1 MSESLIE
8 MLPKIVSD
16 GKKEVEQIMD
26 RLESP
31 YKLGLQTNE
40 YVVPSKARGD
50 LFNVIKYPQKQTEW
64 MNRLIYGDNLLVMQ
78 ALLAGDEES
87 GLPSMRGK
95 IDLIYIDPP
104 FDSKADYRT
113 KIKLPNCD
121 IEQMPSVIEQS
132 AYSDTWKDGT
142 VSYLKML
149 YPRLALMKELLS
161 PKGSIYVHMDWHIG
175 HYVKLLLD
183 EIFSKYNFVN
193 EIVWGYKDI
202 GSRAVP
208 YFKRKHDVI
217 YMYQKSER
225 RIFNIQRQRLS
236 ESTIK
241 RYGSYFDENGHITY
255 RWLKNNNPGV
265 FAKLKGQPEDLDQ
278 PWLDINNG
286 QPLSDWWDDIS
297 PLKSH
302 FKESTGYDTQKPE
315 VLLER
320 IIKASSNRNSIVAD
334 FFAGS
339 GTTGAVAERLGRR
352 WIMADLGK
360 PACMIMRK
368 RLVDQDAKPY
378 LYQSVGDYQKEIF
391 SSNKVY
397 KSVGNLAAV
406 VLGLYGA
413 IPFTKEQ
420 CPSRNKGYIK
430 GGRTLVIAESPNKMT
445 NAASIKKARELR
457 ETYLGGWDKVVVLG
471 WNFSFDIGRII
482 QELNEKDSRVEVK
495 VIPPDLLEKLTKK
508 SSYEQLVRSKEIR
521 FSSLQYLTIKPVQ
534 KIDYGENTEK
544 LTVILDNYVLLSPDA
559 LPIED
564 KYKPTVQNIMAK
576 DPLSLIEYWSIDP
589 DYDGETFVSVWQD
602 YRENQDT
609 DSDPF
614 KIVNQTTLT
623 VPKKEGKRVVC
634 VKAVDIFGFESI
646 ATQEV
651 Y

>member
-208 YFKRKHDVI
+208 YFKRKHNVI

-315 VLLER
+315 ALLER
-320 IIKASSNRNSIVAD
+320 IIKASSNEENVIAD
-334 FFAGS
+334 FFCGS
-339 GTTGAVAERLGRR
+339 GTTCAVAKKLNRYYIGCD
-352 WIMADLGK
+352 INKKAIDITK
-360 PACMIMRK
+360 K
-368 RLVDQDAKPY
+368 RLND
-378 LYQSVGDYQKEIF
+378 EIH
-391 SSNKVY
+391 S
-397 KSVGNLAAV
+397 
-406 VLGLYGA
+406 
-413 IPFTKEQ
+413 
-420 CPSRNKGYIK
+420 
-430 GGRTLVIAESPNKMT
+430 
-445 NAASIKKARELR
+445 
-457 ETYLGGWDKVVVLG
+457 
-471 WNFSFDIGRII
+471 
-482 QELNEKDSRVEVK
+482 
-495 VIPPDLLEKLTKK
+495 
-508 SSYEQLVRSKEIR
+508 
-521 FSSLQYLTIKPVQ
+521 
-534 KIDYGENTEK
+534 
-544 LTVILDNYVLLSPDA
+544 
-559 LPIED
+559 
-564 KYKPTVQNIMAK
+564 
-576 DPLSLIEYWSIDP
+576 
-589 DYDGETFVSVWQD
+589 
-602 YRENQDT
+602 
-609 DSDPF
+609 
-614 KIVNQTTLT
+614 
-623 VPKKEGKRVVC
+623 
-634 VKAVDIFGFESI
+634 
-646 ATQEV
+646 
-651 Y
+651 

>member
-1 MSESLIE
+1 
-8 MLPKIVSD
+8 
-16 GKKEVEQIMD
+16 
-26 RLESP
+26 
-31 YKLGLQTNE
+31 
-40 YVVPSKARGD
+40 
-50 LFNVIKYPQKQTEW
+50 
-64 MNRLIYGDNLLVMQ
+64 
-78 ALLAGDEES
+78 
-87 GLPSMRGK
+87 
-95 IDLIYIDPP
+95 
-104 FDSKADYRT
+104 
-113 KIKLPNCD
+113 
-121 IEQMPSVIEQS
+121 MPSVIEQS

-378 LYQSVGDYQKEIF
+378 LYQSVGNYQKEIF
-391 SSNKVY
+391 ASNKIY
-397 KSVGNLAAV
+397 KRVGDLATV

-413 IPFTKEQ
+413 TPFTKEQ
-420 CPSRNKGYIK
+420 CPSCNKGYIK
-430 GGRTLVIAESPNKMT
+430 GGRTLVIADSPNKMT
-445 NAASIKKARELR
+445 NAASIKRAREDR
-457 ETYLGGWDKVVVLG
+457 ETLLGGWDKVVLLG
-471 WNFSFDIGRII
+471 WNFDFDVGRTM
-482 QELNEKDSRVEVK
+482 QELSKKDNRIEVK

-508 SSYEQLVRSKEIR
+508 LSYEELIKNKQIR
-521 FSSLQYLTIKPVQ
+521 FSSLQYLTIKPIQ
-534 KIDYGENTEK
+534 KIDYSEDTEK
-544 LTVILDNYVLLSPDA
+544 LTVMLDNYVLLSPDA

-564 KYKPTVQNIMAK
+564 KYKPTIQNIMAK

-609 DSDPF
+609 DSDPY

-623 VPKKEGKRVVC
+623 VPKKKGKRIVC
-634 VKAVDIFGFESI
+634 VRAVDIFGCDSI